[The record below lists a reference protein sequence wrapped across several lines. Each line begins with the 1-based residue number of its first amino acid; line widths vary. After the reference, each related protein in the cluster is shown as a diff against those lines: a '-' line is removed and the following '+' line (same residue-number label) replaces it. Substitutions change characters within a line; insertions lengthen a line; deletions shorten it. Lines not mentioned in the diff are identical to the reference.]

1 LSIVGDNELLFAT
14 LGHISLMKAE
24 TALEPDAS
32 TVDRADEL
40 ADRIF
45 ALNPDSARGHW
56 LRTWVAFHRGD
67 LRTAIRAG
75 ERALALQPDDPDVL
89 ILLGYVYA
97 HAGRNAD
104 ARSTLARALE
114 IDPLTPLTQG
124 VQGFVPIM
132 EGRFEDAIEPYR
144 RCLEMDPESP
154 FAAVFIGWA
163 LAYAGRTDEAIAALE
178 NAAVRFPDLPFG
190 SYGRSLACGLR
201 GDRAAAVQAITPAFE
216 KGASGS
222 EMLARELA
230 HCYALAGENERALHW
245 IERAVELGMLNY
257 PFLAEHDRF
266 LDGIRGEPRFASLL
280 DRVRSMSDALHQ

>member
-1 LSIVGDNELLFAT
+1 MVKG
-14 LGHISLMKAE
+14 E
-24 TALEPDAS
+24 TAMDADAS
-32 TVDRADEL
+32 AVDRVDEF

-56 LRTWVAFHRGD
+56 LKAWVAFCRGD

-97 HAGRNAD
+97 HAGRNAE
-104 ARSTLARALE
+104 AQSTLRRALE

-124 VQGFVPIM
+124 VQGFVPIL
-132 EGRFEDAIEPYR
+132 EGRFADAIEPYR
-144 RCLEMDPESP
+144 RCYEMDPESP

-163 LAYAGRTDEAIAALE
+163 LAYAGRTGEAIAALE
-178 NAAVRFPDLPFG
+178 GAAVRFPDSTFG

-201 GDRAAAVQAITPAFE
+201 GERRAAVQAITPEFE

-257 PFLAEHDRF
+257 PYLAEHDHF
-266 LDGIRGEPRFASLL
+266 LDGIRAEPRFASLL
-280 DRVRSMSDALHQ
+280 ERVRSMSDALGR